1 MAFNVYYKTIR
12 NKQKRE
18 AMLWSLLFLVL
29 YFTSGY
35 LAEFN
40 LVKIY
45 EGLPNFLD
53 YIRDIVPTLHW
64 PVLFSDVKTEGSLA
78 YWGYRLPIQLP
89 LIWETLNIALAA
101 TLISAIISVFLA
113 FIAAKNSPTA
123 KWIKFAVRVTVA
135 FMRTMPELAF
145 ALMFVM
151 AFGIGP
157 FAGFLAL
164 TLHAIG
170 SLTKLFYEAIETAS
184 DKPVKGLQATGANG
198 ISRLRFGIWPQIKPL
213 ITAYTFM
220 RFEVNF
226 RQSTI
231 LGIVGAGGIG
241 QELMLSIKLD
251 RYDQVSITL
260 LMIVLVVTLIDS
272 ISGYLRQKIVDG
284 NALEYHSKSTALP
297 VTAK

>member
-1 MAFNVYYKTIR
+1 MPFNQYYHKIR
-12 NKQKRE
+12 TKQKRE
-18 AMLWSLLFLVL
+18 AYIWSLLFLIL

-35 LAEFN
+35 LAEFS

-45 EGLPNFLD
+45 EGLPKFFD
-53 YIRDIVPTLHW
+53 YIIDIIPKLSW
-64 PVLFSDVKTEGSLA
+64 NSLFSDTKTEGSLA

-89 LIWETLNIALAA
+89 LVWETLNIALAA
-101 TLISAIISVFLA
+101 TLISAIIAIFFAFLA
-113 FIAAKNSPTA
+113 AENTPTPL
-123 KWIKFAVRVTVA
+123 WIKMPIRFLVA
-135 FMRTMPELAF
+135 FMRTMPEVAF
-145 ALMFVM
+145 AFMFVM

-164 TLHAIG
+164 TIHAIG
-170 SLTKLFYEAIETAS
+170 SLTKLFYEAIETTS

-198 ISRLRFGIWPQIKPL
+198 IAQLRYGVWTQIKPL
-213 ITAYTFM
+213 VIAYTFM

-260 LMIVLVVTLIDS
+260 LIIILVVTLIDS
-272 ISGYLRQKIVDG
+272 LSGKLRQLVVEG
-284 NALEYHSKSTALP
+284 NQLEYKAEPLKQT
-297 VTAK
+297 